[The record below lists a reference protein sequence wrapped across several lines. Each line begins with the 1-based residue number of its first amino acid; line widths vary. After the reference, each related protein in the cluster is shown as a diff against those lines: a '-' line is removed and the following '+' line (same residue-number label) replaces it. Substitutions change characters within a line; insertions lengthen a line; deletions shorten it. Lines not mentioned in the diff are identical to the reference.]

1 MRLKVMGNRFILLIL
16 PLMRY
21 SNLIAAMSCLGSLL
35 INAAISPGIVARE
48 AGSRLSAAQ
57 IQKLESL
64 GVKIAVPSYVP
75 DGFRVDK
82 VEVVPC
88 PPGSRRFCPEY
99 SITYRGPK
107 NTCFAIESTGGGI
120 GGLPDGDR
128 SFPVNSPVFG
138 ESSLELGKYGQA
150 QSATLLGQWLGE
162 SPFYRFAGAGTS
174 RALQGCNN
182 ISPQEAVRVTESL
195 QYLNPSSW

>member
-1 MRLKVMGNRFILLIL
+1 MKPSSLII
-16 PLMRY
+16 
-21 SNLIAAMSCLGSLL
+21 SISCLGSLL
-35 INAAISPGIVARE
+35 IAAAITSSVLAQQ
-48 AGSRLSAAQ
+48 AGAKLSAAQ

-64 GVKIAVPSYVP
+64 GVKIAVPTYVP
-75 DGFRVDK
+75 NGFRVDR

-128 SFPVNSPVFG
+128 SFPVNSPLFG
-138 ESSLELGKYGQA
+138 ESSLELGKYSQA
-150 QSATLLGQWLGE
+150 QSPTLLGLWLGD

-174 RALQGCNN
+174 RALTGCNN
-182 ISPQEAVRVTESL
+182 ISPEEAVRVTESL
-195 QYLNPSSW
+195 QYLNP

>member
-1 MRLKVMGNRFILLIL
+1 MKASI
-16 PLMRY
+16 
-21 SNLIAAMSCLGSLL
+21 LIASIPCLGSLF
-35 INAAISPGIVARE
+35 IAAAMSPIALAQQ
-48 AGSRLSAAQ
+48 AGAKLSAAQ

-64 GVKIAVPSYVP
+64 GVKIAVPAYVP

-88 PPGSRRFCPEY
+88 PPGSRRFCPQY
-99 SITYRGPK
+99 TIMYRGPK
-107 NTCFAIESTGGGI
+107 NTCFAVESTGGGI

-128 SFPVNSPVFG
+128 SFPVNSPLFG
-138 ESSLELGKYGQA
+138 ESSLELGKYSQA

-174 RALQGCNN
+174 RALKGCNN
-182 ISPQEAVRVTESL
+182 ISPEEAVRVTESL